1 MAPLTERLR
10 GRKLTWLVTGS
21 AGFIGSQLV
30 EHLLRLGQQVVSL
43 DNFATGHRANFKEV
57 ERAVGP
63 QAWRQHRFIEASIV
77 DAASQ
82 VHILDVRSRAIL

>member
-1 MAPLTERLR
+1 MAPLTELPLNDMLA
-10 GRKLTWLVTGS
+10 GRKRTWLVTGS

-43 DNFATGHRANFKEV
+43 DNFATGHRGNLDEV

-63 QAWRQHRFIEASIV
+63 QAWRQHRF
-77 DAASQ
+77 
-82 VHILDVRSRAIL
+82 L